1 MRSYLQVAVGPYQ
14 ILLDAQ
20 GILEIIDLDGDD
32 DTQAAG
38 HRHWRGQSL
47 PVVNARALLSM
58 QDACLPRMHCGV
70 VYSSDEACTALMMLE
85 LDRAVGL
92 RNVGNAELKTLPPVS
107 EQATDLF
114 DGVLVDQQ
122 TSALLYHLRRPKNI
136 RTVQWLLCDE

>member
-1 MRSYLQVAVGPYQ
+1 
-14 ILLDAQ
+14 
-20 GILEIIDLDGDD
+20 
-32 DTQAAG
+32 
-38 HRHWRGQSL
+38 
-47 PVVNARALLSM
+47 M

-85 LDRAVGL
+85 LDRAVCL

-107 EQATDLF
+107 EQATALF

-136 RTVQWLLCDE
+136 RAVQWLLLSIITLR